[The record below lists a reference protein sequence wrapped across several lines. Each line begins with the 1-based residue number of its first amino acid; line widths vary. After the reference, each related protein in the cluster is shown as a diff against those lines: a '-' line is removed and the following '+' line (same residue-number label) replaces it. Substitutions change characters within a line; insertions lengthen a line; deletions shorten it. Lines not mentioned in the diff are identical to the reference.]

1 MNETTSGLF
10 ARRRQSQGVSVTS
23 LVTASPL
30 SHMGSKGVMLQPALA
45 NLSASEWGQNSW
57 HYIDSLLAESGAV
70 LLRGFKVTDV
80 GDFRAF
86 VQTSAGSLLGY
97 THRSTP
103 RSNISE
109 GIYTSTE
116 YPADQYIP
124 QHNEMSYTR
133 SWPKRLFFHCSVKPG
148 SSGQTPLADSQGV
161 YARLPEDL
169 RARFEAHGVMYVR
182 NFGQGLDLSW
192 QQVFQTESQA
202 DVEAYCLANDIQF
215 QWLGEGR
222 LRTSQI
228 CQATLAHPRT
238 GAGIWFNQAHLFHIS
253 NLPPETERELRREF
267 AEHELPRNALLGD
280 GSPIRSTDLALIRQA
295 YQQEEILFD
304 WEQGDI
310 LILDNETISHGR
322 RPFTPPR
329 NIMVAMT

>member
-148 SSGQTPLADSQGV
+148 SRGQT
-161 YARLPEDL
+161 
-169 RARFEAHGVMYVR
+169 
-182 NFGQGLDLSW
+182 
-192 QQVFQTESQA
+192 
-202 DVEAYCLANDIQF
+202 
-215 QWLGEGR
+215 
-222 LRTSQI
+222 
-228 CQATLAHPRT
+228 
-238 GAGIWFNQAHLFHIS
+238 
-253 NLPPETERELRREF
+253 
-267 AEHELPRNALLGD
+267 
-280 GSPIRSTDLALIRQA
+280 
-295 YQQEEILFD
+295 
-304 WEQGDI
+304 
-310 LILDNETISHGR
+310 
-322 RPFTPPR
+322 
-329 NIMVAMT
+329 